1 MVEMDRMLR
10 PGGRV
15 YIRDSLSL
23 MDQLQQI
30 ATAIGW
36 RAGVH
41 DTGEGPHASVRILIC
56 DKGIWEKD
64 TKILNGMISLLKA
77 NSSSRVLTDNDCDV
91 VLFYFSCIMER
102 VEIHLSTF

>member
-1 MVEMDRMLR
+1 MGQNLDWSNELCFGVEHRCNITNIMVEMDRMLR

-23 MDQLQQI
+23 MDQLQKI
-30 ATAIGW
+30 ATVIGW

-56 DKGIWEKD
+56 DKGI
-64 TKILNGMISLLKA
+64 
-77 NSSSRVLTDNDCDV
+77 
-91 VLFYFSCIMER
+91 
-102 VEIHLSTF
+102 

>member
-1 MVEMDRMLR
+1 MFLCDVYAEWVRTLIEVMYCVIGVEHRCNITNIMVEMDRVLR

-23 MDQLQQI
+23 MDQLKQI

-56 DKGIWEKD
+56 DKGI
-64 TKILNGMISLLKA
+64 
-77 NSSSRVLTDNDCDV
+77 
-91 VLFYFSCIMER
+91 
-102 VEIHLSTF
+102 